1 MTKLAGAIAQFLVMM
16 IYLLVGVR
24 SVTNQISDWENAASA
39 GRCTMEEKV
48 VQIESLLAEV
58 PTSKTNALLACMTI
72 LPIVFLLVAYAIYK
86 KKYIITEQF
95 YDEITEEIRNE
106 SAESRR

>member
-1 MTKLAGAIAQFLVMM
+1 
-16 IYLLVGVR
+16 
-24 SVTNQISDWENAASA
+24 
-39 GRCTMEEKV
+39 
-48 VQIESLLAEV
+48 
-58 PTSKTNALLACMTI
+58 MTI